1 VSSAHR
7 PRRQHVGRMGVGA
20 RAARETH
27 IGGAVAVRERRA
39 TPTPRVL
46 DLSSMLDARACVE
59 HEPCEAAR
67 SKSVRVAVASSVHAS
82 RNTARGT
89 GRVVLA
95 RGRLITF
102 FDLLIVE
109 RSHVPVVAGPPLSP
123 FGVPPSGVQAIR
135 ARLARARENRR
146 DNASSTTQTERSCL
160 RCGPA
165 RGRALD
171 HAAASGACRAGG
183 AWHDPVAELPVLVP
197 EGDYQGQGGARV
209 HAGYRRRRRA
219 GEGPAA

>member
-1 VSSAHR
+1 MSSEHR

-67 SKSVRVAVASSVHAS
+67 SKSVRVAVASCVHTS

-89 GRVVLA
+89 GRVVL
-95 RGRLITF
+95 
-102 FDLLIVE
+102 
-109 RSHVPVVAGPPLSP
+109 RSKRSAKYIFLPLHCSFLHLSP
-123 FGVPPSGVQAIR
+123 SGVPPSGVDAIR
-135 ARLARARENRR
+135 ARVARARENSQICVFHHP
-146 DNASSTTQTERSCL
+146 D
-160 RCGPA
+160 
-165 RGRALD
+165 RALLL
-171 HAAASGACRAGG
+171 ALRPCSRPCSR
-183 AWHDPVAELPVLVP
+183 PRRCVRSVP
-197 EGDYQGQGGARV
+197 RWRSLA
-209 HAGYRRRRRA
+209 
-219 GEGPAA
+219 